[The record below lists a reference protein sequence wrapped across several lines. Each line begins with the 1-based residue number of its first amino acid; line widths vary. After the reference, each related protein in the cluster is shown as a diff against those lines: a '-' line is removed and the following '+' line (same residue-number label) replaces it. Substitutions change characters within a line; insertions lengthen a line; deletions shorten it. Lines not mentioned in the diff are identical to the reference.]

1 MSDKTQLY
9 IIKQN
14 ALTNANVFWSKE
26 DSRTEEKVLETA
38 TKYANWVLG
47 EEELKPSLPPFPLP
61 RIDDDNKK
69 EWLNFNTPD
78 YNKAI
83 AFIKEG
89 YTVRDLRTHFKVG
102 NKVANELEKL

>member
-14 ALTNANVFWSKE
+14 ALTNANVFWAKE
-26 DSRTEEKVLETA
+26 DTRTEEKVLETA

-47 EEELKPSLPPFPLP
+47 GAETSVTSLPPLP
-61 RIDDDNKK
+61 KIEDDNKK
-69 EWLNFNTPD
+69 PWLNFNTPD

-83 AFIKEG
+83 ELIKKG
-89 YTVRDLRTHFKVG
+89 YSVKDLRNQYKVG